1 MKVFLLIRSISYL
14 TYPDKPEP
22 STGLSISSA
31 EEIIVAE
38 DFFEKFLQIPE
49 SGTKE

>member
-22 STGLSISSA
+22 SISSA